1 MTEPGVWLVTGGA
14 GYIGGHT
21 VARLLSEGR
30 RVVVLDD
37 LSTGLA
43 HRLPVGVPLVNASV
57 LDTDAVAGALREH
70 AVSGVIHFAAK
81 KSVPESMADPLLY
94 YREIVGGTT
103 SLLTAMREAGVG
115 RLVYSSTAAV
125 YGMPKQGIVRETD
138 PAVPISP
145 YGHSKLVSEQVIREV
160 GRAHELS
167 WLSLRYFNAVGAD
180 TVGLADHGASNLFP
194 RIFRAFAQGR
204 PVVVTGGDF
213 DTPDGTG
220 VRDYI
225 HVGDLADAHVAAVH
239 RLERGPAAAVLNVG
253 TGRGYSVLEVLAA
266 FREIT
271 GEDVPYEIVAPRAGD
286 PATVIAS
293 VDRIAEE
300 LGWSARRDLKEMVA
314 SAWAAVD
321 LPPPSPSGPPHLEKV

>member
-1 MTEPGVWLVTGGA
+1 MAEAGVWLVTGGA

-21 VARLLSEGR
+21 VARLCAAGR
-30 RVVVLDD
+30 SIVVLDD
-37 LSTGLA
+37 LSTGLG
-43 HRLPVGVPLVNASV
+43 HRVPLGVPLVNASV
-57 LDTDAVAGALREH
+57 LDTDAVAVALREFG
-70 AVSGVIHFAAK
+70 VTGVIHFAAK

-103 SLLTAMREAGVG
+103 SLLKAMQEAGVG

-125 YGMPKQGIVRETD
+125 YGVPARAVVREDD
-138 PAVPISP
+138 PATPISP
-145 YGHSKLVSEQVIREV
+145 YGHSKLVSEQVIRAV
-160 GRAHELS
+160 GDAHGLS

-180 TVGLADHGASNLFP
+180 SRGLADRGASNLFP
-194 RIFRAFAQGR
+194 LIFRAFAERR
-204 PVVVTGGDF
+204 PAVVTGGDF

-225 HVGDLADAHVAAVH
+225 HVADLADAHVAAVQ
-239 RLERGPAAAVLNVG
+239 RLEKGPAAAVLNVG

-266 FREIT
+266 FREVT
-271 GEDVPYEIVAPRAGD
+271 GEDVPYEIVARRPGD

-300 LGWSARRDLKEMVA
+300 LGWAARRDLKEMVA
-314 SAWAAVD
+314 SAWAA
-321 LPPPSPSGPPHLEKV
+321 LERV